1 MMTEMGE
8 NIQKICGL
16 SVIRLF
22 EIRLA
27 MESTFIALDGV
38 DWTGLS
44 ANVDDSSLLLRSF
57 YIEKNYRIFSVQF
70 Q

>member
-38 DWTGLS
+38 DWTVR
-44 ANVDDSSLLLRSF
+44 NT
-57 YIEKNYRIFSVQF
+57 
-70 Q
+70 